1 MAKKGATKRRTKAEP
16 RRRRGRRQARSQR
29 TTILLR
35 WCFVGV
41 VVFVGFLY
49 YRPLATYFE
58 TRATVNNRAAEV
70 RELEQQNARLERRV
84 AESETLQA
92 LAREA
97 RRSALVRP
105 GERLFIVK
113 GIEEWRRAQRTTV
126 RGDG

>member
-1 MAKKGATKRRTKAEP
+1 MAKKGAATKRTEAEP
-16 RRRRGRRQARSQR
+16 RRKRARRRPRSQR

-35 WCFVGV
+35 WCVVGV

-49 YRPLATYFE
+49 YRPLTTYFE
-58 TRATVNNRAAEV
+58 KRAAVNARAAEV
-70 RELEQQNARLERRV
+70 RRLEEERAQLQKRV

-92 LAREA
+92 LSREA
-97 RRSALVRP
+97 RRSGLVRP

-113 GIEEWRRAQRTTV
+113 GIEEWRRAQRTM